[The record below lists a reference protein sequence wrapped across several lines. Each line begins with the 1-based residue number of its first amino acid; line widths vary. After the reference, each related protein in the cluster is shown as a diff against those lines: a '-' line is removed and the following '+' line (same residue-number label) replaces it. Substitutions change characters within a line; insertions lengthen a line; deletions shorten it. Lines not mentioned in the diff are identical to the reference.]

1 MTKKTNVGLGDIVE
15 EFGVGKVPERV
26 STIPLE
32 KLKCWMES
40 RDIEVLG
47 AVASFISDARYFT
60 RIKPPIRFDDTHT
73 FLLRYFKR
81 CLLENPDGEW
91 ADSRYSAGR
100 DVYLW
105 FVSLW
110 NKKNTRSVVFDD
122 YKALLASLYRT
133 GDAELRTCIVTATL
147 EHLFETSSI
156 RKFFADWKED
166 PILKQA
172 YDEAAE
178 WTSGL
183 KITTKI
189 KQFRS
194 RGALSTGKTEAEDA
208 GSRTAKT
215 LRGYAQHLKEIG
227 QHTPAK
233 EIEQNI
239 KKLRPRSNNKG
250 R

>member
-1 MTKKTNVGLGDIVE
+1 MNKKASVSLDEILR
-15 EFGVGKVPERV
+15 EFGVNNSREGS

-32 KLKCWMES
+32 KLKYWMES
-40 RDIEVLG
+40 GDIEVLG
-47 AVASFISDARYFT
+47 AVASFIADARYFE
-60 RIKPPIRFDDTHT
+60 RIKPPIGFDDTHA

-81 CLLENPDGEW
+81 CFLENPDGEW

-110 NKKNTRSVVFDD
+110 HKKNTRSVVFDD
-122 YKALLASLYRT
+122 YKALLASLYRK
-133 GDAELRTCIVTATL
+133 GDAELRACIVTATL

-166 PILKQA
+166 PILTQA
-172 YDEAAE
+172 YAEAAE
-178 WTSGL
+178 WVRER
-183 KITTKI
+183 KVATKT
-189 KQFRS
+189 KQFKS
-194 RGALSTGKTEAEDA
+194 REVSSIRKTEGGDA

-215 LRGYAQHLKEIG
+215 LREYAQHLRKIG
-227 QHTPAK
+227 QHTSAK

-239 KKLRPRSNNKG
+239 KKLRPSGNNKD